1 MNQEQFG
8 QFWAELKA
16 PLRAKWG
23 KITEVDLTQ
32 IEGVLASFQAIVHE
46 RYGVLEK
53 QDVFTWANR
62 RYSHWSGNYA
72 GYKEEAKPL
81 S

>member
-1 MNQEQFG
+1 MNQEQFQ

-23 KITEVDLTQ
+23 KITAVDVTK
-32 IEGVLASFQAIVHE
+32 IEGSLASFENIVHE
-46 RYGVLEK
+46 RYGLSEK

-62 RYSHWSGNYA
+62 RYAHWSGNYA
-72 GYKEEAKPL
+72 GYKDIQ
-81 S
+81 SNQ

>member
-16 PLRAKWG
+16 PLRAKWE
-23 KITEVDLTQ
+23 KITEVDLTK
-32 IEGVLASFQAIVHE
+32 IEGTLATFQAIVHE
-46 RYGVLEK
+46 RYGVSEK

-62 RYSHWSGNYA
+62 RYSHWCGNYA
-72 GYKEEAKPL
+72 GYKDIVLTSK
-81 S
+81 

>member
-8 QFWAELKA
+8 QFWPELKA
-16 PLRAKWG
+16 PLRAKWER
-23 KITEVDLTQ
+23 ITEVDLGNV
-32 IEGVLASFQAIVHE
+32 EGILSSFQTIVHE

-62 RYSHWSGNYA
+62 RYAHWCGNYA
-72 GYKEEAKPL
+72 GYKDLESKQ
-81 S
+81 